1 MNENRMHENWMKASL
16 IMPLKGDAPKI
27 PASTFIAPG
36 VVIAGDIEVGE
47 DCSFWYHV
55 VARADVGSVRIGN
68 RVNVQDHSMLHMT
81 GGKSH
86 VVIGD
91 DVTIGHRAIVHGAT
105 IGNRVLIGMGAI
117 ILDNAVIPDDCIV
130 GAGALVTGGMTFEPG
145 SLILGSPAKAV
156 RKIDDRAKDA
166 LITGAA
172 HYVKMA
178 NLHREAIAALPT
190 AGEE

>member
-1 MNENRMHENWMKASL
+1 MSENPLKSAL
-16 IMPLKGDAPKI
+16 VMPLGGDAPKL
-27 PASTFIAPG
+27 PASTFVAPG

-105 IGNRVLIGMGAI
+105 IGSRVLIGMGAI
-117 ILDNAVIPDDCIV
+117 ILDNAVIPDECIV
-130 GAGALVTGGMTFEPG
+130 GAGALVTGGSTFEPR

-156 RKIDDRAKDA
+156 RKLDDKAVES
-166 LITGAA
+166 LLQGAA

-178 NLHREAIAALPT
+178 KLHKDSVAALPE
-190 AGEE
+190 GEKP

>member
-1 MNENRMHENWMKASL
+1 MTDKLLNQAL
-16 IMPLKGDAPKI
+16 VMPLRGDAPKL
-27 PASTFIAPG
+27 PASTFVAPG

-117 ILDNAVIPDDCIV
+117 ILDNAVIPDECIV
-130 GAGALVTGGMTFEPG
+130 GAGALVTGGVTFPPR

-156 RKIDDRAKDA
+156 RAIDDAAVEA
-166 LITGAA
+166 LISGAA

-178 NLHREAIAALPT
+178 ALHRESIASHEASVT
-190 AGEE
+190 REGE